1 MASDESVSVR
11 RGGRI
16 KDARG
21 RIVTRYDPVRT
32 YLLRQGSPISA
43 ETLEA
48 MANELLPGVKKKR
61 LVQIASV
68 VAGVLLVV
76 GGNLVYFRWFS
87 SWKGLDPVNTTI
99 YIVQAIVL
107 VSGPVIAFRMART
120 EYSNLIVATM
130 LKYRRC
136 LHCGYDL
143 RLLPVDAADGAT
155 VCPEC
160 GCAWRLGASDSVID
174 SKPAGVDTL
183 ERNRNDEHE
192 RTA

>member
-1 MASDESVSVR
+1 MTMADETTTR
-11 RGGRI
+11 AGHGGRI

-21 RIVTRYDPVRT
+21 RPVTRYDPVRT
-32 YLLRQGSPISA
+32 YLLNEGSFIPA

-48 MANELLPGVKKKR
+48 MAEELLPGVKRKR
-61 LVQIASV
+61 LVQIASLL
-68 VAGVLLVV
+68 AGVLLVV

-143 RLLPVDAADGAT
+143 RLLPVDAVDGAT

-160 GCAWRLGASDSVID
+160 GCAWRLADTGPVNETRGRGERAS
-174 SKPAGVDTL
+174 T
-183 ERNRNDEHE
+183 
-192 RTA
+192 